1 MSYNTNTRIVLKN
14 VNADKIGTIFIEIA
28 FHHKMTKDKVRRY
41 ISTGQRLHSED
52 ITKGK
57 IKQADRTKKIRDIV
71 EKKMVEVKEKLRT
84 LELVHDEI
92 SPYIYDQSH
101 VSNEFARLTVMELFD
116 EFLKYQE
123 AEHEPLTVKKHKTLQ
138 QLLIEYKTSKKIT
151 TLHVDDLDGKFF
163 KEFTTFLKR
172 TKKHAP
178 LTVNKYQSCL
188 KAFMQYLT
196 DELDLNPSA
205 IHKTFKK
212 ESRKKSGGAKV
223 VLLKEHI
230 EKLLNWETDNKRYD
244 LVRDLFLFQVFT
256 GIRYSDLE
264 NIGKSHVIN
273 NHLVF
278 TMYKVNKGVS
288 IPLHVEAVRILK
300 KYNYELGEQVK
311 TLQNY
316 NKDIKHVC
324 KEAGLADTIKSLK
337 IVLSKKVK
345 DDDQLWTL
353 VSSHV
358 GRSSFITNCLI
369 SGIPPHIVMAFTGH
383 SKLET
388 LSEYMQ
394 IAGNMTADAF
404 KRFEQHLTF

>member
-1 MSYNTNTRIVLKN
+1 MAYNTNTRVVLKN
-14 VNADKIGTIFIEIA
+14 VNREKVGTIFIEIA
-28 FHHKMTKDKVRRY
+28 FHHKLTKDKVRRY
-41 ISTGQRLHSED
+41 VSTGQRLHSDD
-52 ITKGK
+52 ISAGR
-57 IKQADRTKKIRDIV
+57 IKQADRNKAIRDIT
-71 EKKMVEVKEKLRT
+71 EKKIVEVKETLRK
-84 LELVHDEI
+84 LELVHEEI
-92 SPYIYDQSH
+92 SPYIYDHSK
-101 VSNEFARLTVMELFD
+101 VNNEFAHLTVLELFD

-138 QLLIEYKTSKKIT
+138 KLLIEYKTTKKIT

-163 KEFTTFLKR
+163 KDFTNFLKR

-196 DELDLNPSA
+196 DDLELNQKA

-230 EKLLNWETDNKRYD
+230 KKLTEWETENPRYD
-244 LVRDLFLFQVFT
+244 LVRDLFLFQTYT
-256 GIRYSDLE
+256 GIRYSDLI
-264 NIGKSHVIN
+264 NVNKSYVVN
-273 NHLVF
+273 NHLTF
-278 TMYKVNKGVS
+278 NMYKVNKGVS
-288 IPLHVEAVRILK
+288 IPLHPEAIRILK
-300 KYNYELGEQVK
+300 KYDYDLGEK
-311 TLQNY
+311 TKALQNY
-316 NKDIKHVC
+316 NKDIKDVC
-324 KEAGLADTIKSLK
+324 CKAGLTDTIKSLK
-337 IVLSKKVK
+337 IKLSRKVNEE
-345 DDDQLWTL
+345 DALWSL

-369 SGIPPHIVMAFTGH
+369 SGIPPHIVMSMTGH
-383 SKLET
+383 EKLET

-394 IAGNMTADAF
+394 IAGNMTTDAF